1 LAQTRV
7 QELREEPDNDTKL
20 KLYALYKQA
29 TVGTCTVPKPGI
41 LDFVAKAKWEAWS
54 QLTGMEKS
62 EAEVQYVQLVD
73 ELLGRQESQGE
84 TSDLVTT
91 IEDGVMTIKF
101 NRPKKKNALSIQV
114 LC

>member
-1 LAQTRV
+1 
-7 QELREEPDNDTKL
+7 
-20 KLYALYKQA
+20 
-29 TVGTCTVPKPGI
+29 
-41 LDFVAKAKWEAWS
+41 
-54 QLTGMEKS
+54 
-62 EAEVQYVQLVD
+62 VQLVD